1 MRTCHLVLVLPLLAA
16 ATFAQEDKAKAKP
29 KSKILVI
36 NMLRTIDESDEGRAV
51 IARLREEMATQ
62 KQRYGDE
69 MTKLQEKVKQLRD
82 AKPQD
87 RTPEYYKE
95 LEEAMATNARLEME
109 KNIFMAKKGDEL
121 SRALQGLLQGAQ
133 QEARMVMKER
143 GADIVLLTK
152 TGPLEVVSDQDFQQE
167 LLMRRVLCFDESI
180 DITDDVIARM
190 NDWYKKNKSA
200 QGAPKREGEA
210 EKGGKEPAKETP
222 DKVKDTEKAGG

>member
-1 MRTCHLVLVLPLLAA
+1 MRIRHLLLALPLLSAA
-16 ATFAQEDKAKAKP
+16 ALAQGDDQP
-29 KSKILVI
+29 KSRILVI

-51 IARLREEMATQ
+51 IARLKEEMATE
-62 KQRYGDE
+62 KQRLADDAA
-69 MTKLQEKVKQLRD
+69 KLQEKVKVLLA
-82 AKPQD
+82 AKPAD

-95 LEEAMATNARLEME
+95 LEQAMETNARLEKE

-133 QEARMVMKER
+133 QEARAVMKER

-167 LLMRRVLCFDESI
+167 LLMRRVLCFDQSI

-190 NDWYKKNKSA
+190 NDWYKKNKSM
-200 QGAPKREGEA
+200 QGTPKREGEA
-210 EKGGKEPAKETP
+210 EKGGKAKETP
-222 DKVKDTEKAGG
+222 VKVKDGAEKSGG

>member
-1 MRTCHLVLVLPLLAA
+1 MRTCHLIVALPLLAA
-16 ATFAQEDKAKAKP
+16 AAFAQGDQSRP
-29 KSKILVI
+29 KSQILVI

-51 IARLREEMATQ
+51 IARLKEEMATQ
-62 KQRYGDE
+62 KQRLGDE
-69 MTKLQEKVKQLRD
+69 MTKLQDKVKQLRD

-87 RTPEYYKE
+87 RTPDYYKE

-133 QEARMVMKER
+133 QEARAVMKER
-143 GADIVLLTK
+143 GAEIVLLSK

-180 DITDDVIARM
+180 DITDEVIARM

-200 QGAPKREGEA
+200 QGTPKREGDA
-210 EKGGKEPAKETP
+210 EKGGKEPVKEP
-222 DKVKDTEKAGG
+222 PAKVKESAEKTGG